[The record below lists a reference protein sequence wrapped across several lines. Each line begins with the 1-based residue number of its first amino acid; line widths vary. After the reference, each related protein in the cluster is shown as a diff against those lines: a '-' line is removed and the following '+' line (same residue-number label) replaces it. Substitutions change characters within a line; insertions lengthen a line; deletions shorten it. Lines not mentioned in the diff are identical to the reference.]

1 MRSSSFLLLT
11 IMPLLTATGYSQPS
25 APPADNAITLP
36 ATTAEAFT
44 LPNGLTVIIDEDRSA
59 PVASVQAW
67 CQTGSIHEDKWL
79 GAGLSHILEH
89 MLFKGTEKRPPG
101 SIARAVQDRGGY
113 INAYTSFD
121 RTVYYID
128 TPKEGVAE
136 AVDILAD
143 VVMNATL
150 PPEEYT
156 KEQEVIRREF
166 AMGFDDPDRVASRLM
181 FETVFTRSPLRN
193 PVIGYL
199 DIYNR
204 LTREDVFAYYK
215 RRYVP
220 NNLFFVIVG
229 DVDARKVRAQ
239 LEALF
244 EKHPRVALQPV
255 FVEPEPPQAGR
266 RVRHEEFPSDLTRLS
281 LAWPIC
287 ALTHPDTPALDLLA
301 TVLGGGTSSPLNQ
314 ELRERKRLAFS
325 IDAGSYA
332 LTDVGVFAIQ
342 AVCEPAKRDAV
353 ESGALALLDAIKTR
367 GVTPE
372 QINQARRQ
380 LLASQ
385 LRAFTTV
392 SGRAADLGSNW
403 IYTRSLDFTRDYLEA
418 INRVTPADIQRVA
431 NQYLTADQLNV
442 TSLNPVGS
450 LSREARQHAEAREP
464 EIQKFTL
471 PNGLRLL
478 VRENPKVPL
487 VAITAVFRGGVLAE
501 TEANNGATRLLASML
516 LKGTKNRTGEEIAR
530 AVEEVGGSIGSDSGN
545 NSFSVSL
552 SVMKPDL
559 ARGLEVLADVLEN
572 PTLPAEELET
582 ERSAQIAA
590 IKAEADEP
598 TKIAR
603 DLLRQKLFPNH
614 PYALRGSGSVD
625 SVTKLTAGDLRA
637 LQERLTVGRNGVVA
651 VFGDVKA
658 QDVYELAKRAFA
670 GLPAGDADPVP
681 TPKAAPPPVAP
692 VTATAE
698 VPKNQ
703 AIVMVAYPGVDM
715 ASPDRAAIDLIDT
728 ASSDLGSRFFDRI
741 REKLGLAYFVGT
753 TQLVGPTPGAFLFY
767 LGTDPAKV
775 DKVRAEFR
783 DEIGKLAREGLT
795 PEELARAKEKLLGS
809 EAISN
814 QSNAATAQSS
824 ALNELFG
831 LGADYDRQRR
841 KTIEAVTLDD
851 TRRVAKTYFDRPGYV
866 EVIVAPP
873 SSPAPA
879 ASPKPTA
886 TPATN

>member
-1 MRSSSFLLLT
+1 MRPLFLSLSIMSLL
-11 IMPLLTATGYSQPS
+11 AAAGYSQT
-25 APPADNAITLP
+25 PASQTSPAITLP
-36 ATTAEAFT
+36 ATTAEVLT
-44 LPNGLTVIIDEDRSA
+44 LPNGLTVIIDEDPSA

-67 CQTGSIHEDKWL
+67 CETGSIHEDKWL

-89 MLFKGTEKRPPG
+89 MLFKGTERRPPG

-128 TPKEGVAE
+128 TPAEGVSE

-143 VVMNATL
+143 VMVNATL
-150 PPEEYT
+150 PPDEYT

-166 AMGFDDPDRVASRLM
+166 AMGFDDPDRVASKLM
-181 FETVFTRSPLRN
+181 FRTVFSQSPLRN

-220 NNLFFVIVG
+220 NNMFFVIVG
-229 DVDARKVRAQ
+229 DVDAAKIRGQ
-239 LEALF
+239 LETFF

-255 FVEPEPPQAGR
+255 FVQPEPPQAGR
-266 RVRHEEFPSDLTRLS
+266 RTVHEEFPTELTRLS
-281 LAWPIC
+281 LTWPITSV
-287 ALTHPDTPALDLLA
+287 THPDTPTLDLLA
-301 TVLGGGTSSPLNQ
+301 TVLGGGASSPLNQ
-314 ELRERKRLAFS
+314 EIREKKRLAFS
-325 IDAGSYA
+325 IDSGSYS
-332 LTDVGVFAIQ
+332 LTDIGLLAIQ
-342 AVCEPAKRDAV
+342 AVCAPEKRDAV
-353 ESGALALLDAIKTR
+353 QAEALALVERVKTA
-367 GVTPE
+367 GVTAE
-372 QINQARRQ
+372 QLAKARRQ
-380 LLASQ
+380 LLATQ
-385 LRAFTTV
+385 LRAITTV

-403 IYTRSLDFTRDYLEA
+403 LYTRSLDFTRDYLAALE
-418 INRVTPADIQRVA
+418 RVTPADIQRVA
-431 NQYLTADQLNV
+431 NHYLTDDRLNV
-442 TSLNPVGS
+442 TSLNPVGT
-450 LSREARQHAEAREP
+450 LAKEARAKAEAKEP

-487 VAITAVFRGGVLAE
+487 VSVCAVFRGGVLAE
-501 TEANNGATRLLASML
+501 TAANNGASRLMARML
-516 LKGTKNRTGEEIAR
+516 LKGTKTRDAAEIAR
-530 AVEEVGGSIGSDSGN
+530 AVEEAGGSIDADSGN
-545 NSFSVSL
+545 NSFTVSL

-559 ARGLEVLADVLEN
+559 AAGLDVLAEVLEH
-572 PTLPAEELET
+572 PTFPTEELET
-582 ERSAQIAA
+582 ERSAQLAA

-603 DLLRQKLFPNH
+603 DLLREKLFPGH
-614 PYALRGSGSVD
+614 PYALRTSGSAEV
-625 SVTKLTAGDLRA
+625 VAKLTPDDLRA
-637 LQERLTVGRNGVVA
+637 LHDRLTVASNGVIA

-658 QDVYELAKRAFA
+658 TEVYELAKKAFA
-670 GLPAGDADPVP
+670 GLPAGDANAAPSP
-681 TPKAAPPPVAP
+681 TPAAKPTDTV
-692 VTATAE
+692 VATAE

-703 AIVMVAYPGVDM
+703 AILMIGYPGVDM

-783 DEIGKLAREGLT
+783 DEIEKLAREGLT
-795 PEELARAKEKLLGS
+795 PEELARAKKKLLGS
-809 EAISN
+809 EAIAN

-831 LGADYDRQRR
+831 LGADYDRRR
-841 KTIEAVTLDD
+841 RAVIEAVTLED
-851 TRRVAKTYFDRPGYV
+851 TKRVAKAYFDHPGRV

-873 SSPAPA
+873 AKPA
-879 ASPKPTA
+879 ASPA
-886 TPATN
+886 AN